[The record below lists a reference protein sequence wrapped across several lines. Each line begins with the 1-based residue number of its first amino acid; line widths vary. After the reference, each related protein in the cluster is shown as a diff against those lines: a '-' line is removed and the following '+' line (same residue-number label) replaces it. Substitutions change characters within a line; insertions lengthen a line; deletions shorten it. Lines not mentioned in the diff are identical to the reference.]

1 MKTFNLANDAR
12 SYLNKPAL
20 NPVESLPARIENVH
34 NFERLAVR
42 IEAPAIIEHPKI
54 ESRPEDHFIT
64 KQDFDHNKPQIYDAF
79 ILYDE
84 DDIRH
89 MKDIEE
95 IVGKLES
102 KKFKVS
108 AMAIES
114 TI

>member
-1 MKTFNLANDAR
+1 M
-12 SYLNKPAL
+12 
-20 NPVESLPARIENVH
+20 PARIENVH
-34 NFERLAVR
+34 NFEMLPAR
-42 IEAPAIIEHPKI
+42 IEAPAIKHPKI
-54 ESRPEDHFIT
+54 EARPEDHFIT

-84 DDIRH
+84 DDTRH

-108 AMAIES
+108 AMAMES
-114 TI
+114 TILLTSRF